1 MNLRETDTS
10 VGQDLDGQETN
21 WNVMNL
27 YLNMH
32 TRSNSLSGLIREKNQ
47 SGQLGSSVKS

>member
-1 MNLRETDTS
+1 MNLKETDTS

-32 TRSNSLSGLIREKNQ
+32 TRSKQSGLISEKIN
-47 SGQLGSSVKS
+47 